1 MKGPNKPPGANS
13 RHVSRGRSGNFG
25 VAAVAQAERWAAAFH
40 IMLRLARLSSGVFV
54 AILLLSGCAHTPR
67 MAQAEVV
74 RAAGQAGEAAGYRL
88 ADYKEPE
95 VHFEFTE
102 KDRSWSV
109 FYKGRA
115 AEPGNHFLVVID
127 DKTAATRVAPG
138 R

>member
-1 MKGPNKPPGANS
+1 MAWSNERAPGKGGIAVLW
-13 RHVSRGRSGNFG
+13 RAGR
-25 VAAVAQAERWAAAFH
+25 AWPALPDRERWAAAFRT
-40 IMLRLARLSSGVFV
+40 MLGFARLSSGVFA
-54 AILLLSGCAHTPR
+54 AILLLNGCAHTPR

-102 KDRSWSV
+102 KDRTWSV
-109 FYKGRA
+109 FYEGRVA
-115 AEPGNHFLVVID
+115 RPGNHFLVVID

-138 R
+138 K